1 MAMNLWLD
9 PCGNHAFYRLKHI
22 ITLCIASMTCIVLM
36 NWHVGIYVYM
46 LIEATIKTNLYQS
59 PKLID
64 QNLGKWM
71 ILRVLSG
78 HFPHTQN

>member
-1 MAMNLWLD
+1 MLKILVFEQKVAH
-9 PCGNHAFYRLKHI
+9 HAP
-22 ITLCIASMTCIVLM
+22 SSP
-36 NWHVGIYVYM
+36 M
-46 LIEATIKTNLYQS
+46 LIEATIEINLYQS